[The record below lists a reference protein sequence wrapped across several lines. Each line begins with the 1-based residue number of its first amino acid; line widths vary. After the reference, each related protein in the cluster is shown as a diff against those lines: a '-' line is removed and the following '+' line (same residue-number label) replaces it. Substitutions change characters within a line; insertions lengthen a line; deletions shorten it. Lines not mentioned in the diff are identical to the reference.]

1 MAVPPVA
8 KLDLLSRSQI
18 DALLI
23 GIASPNTPRPLLA
36 PFEGHGL
43 LGNTELDP
51 HIAVDE
57 LGRLRRNHVNET
69 LNAFD
74 QNVRGRLSLSANSYT
89 LSPEFCLST
98 RFSTTSA
105 VRSAKVGRYP
115 ECPCQS

>member
-8 KLDLLSRSQI
+8 KLDLRPSRSQI

-23 GIASPNTPRPLLA
+23 GIASPNTRRALLDA
-36 PFEGHGL
+36 FERHGL

-57 LGRLRRNHVNET
+57 LGRLRRNHVNKT

-74 QNVRGRLSLSANSYT
+74 QNVRTRYRLSFVYRRVLA
-89 LSPEFCLST
+89 
-98 RFSTTSA
+98 RRSA

-115 ECPCQS
+115 